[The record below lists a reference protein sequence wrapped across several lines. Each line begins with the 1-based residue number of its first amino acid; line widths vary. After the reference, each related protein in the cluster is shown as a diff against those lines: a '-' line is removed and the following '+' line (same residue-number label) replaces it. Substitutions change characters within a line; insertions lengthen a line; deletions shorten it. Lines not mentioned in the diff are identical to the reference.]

1 MTTTVRIAER
11 LNGPD
16 QPVFVIAELSANHN
30 GDLQTA
36 KRLLRLAA
44 EAGAD
49 AVKLQTY
56 TADSMTI
63 DSDLP
68 PFIVGEGTLWAGE
81 KLYDLYTRAATPYDW
96 YGELLDDARAL
107 GVHLFSTPFDPAAV
121 DFLERFDPPA
131 YKIASFELLDLRLIR
146 AAADTGK
153 PIIMSTGMASAA
165 EIDEAVD
172 AAAQAGD
179 GGVVLLRC
187 NSAYPAPL
195 DQMDLRTIPEMR
207 VRWNIPV
214 GLSDHTLTNTAAVAA
229 VALGACVVEKHVIE
243 RRESG
248 GPDSEFSLEPAELA
262 DLVVE
267 VRAAESALGRVRY
280 GPSDRETA
288 SLAFRRSLWFVVD
301 VAAGEEITS
310 ENVRSI
316 RPAGGLTP
324 AHLDEVLGMRTSRSV
339 TAGTPVTRDL
349 LEG

>member
-1 MTTTVRIAER
+1 MTETVRIADR
-11 LNGPD
+11 LIGAD
-16 QPVFVIAELSANHN
+16 QPVYVIAELSANHN
-30 GDLQTA
+30 GDLRAA
-36 KRLLRLAA
+36 KRLLRHAA

-68 PFIVGEGTLWAGE
+68 AFVAGDGTLWAGE
-81 KLYDLYTRAATPYDW
+81 KLYDLYTKAATPYDW
-96 YGELLDDARAL
+96 YGELLEDAQAL

-121 DFLERFDPPA
+121 DFLEQFDPPA
-131 YKIASFELLDLRLIR
+131 YKIASFELLDLPLIR

-165 EIDEAVD
+165 EIDHAVD
-172 AAAQAGD
+172 AAREAGD

-187 NSAYPAPL
+187 NSAYPAPV
-195 DQMDLRTIPEMR
+195 DQMDLRTIPDMR
-207 VRWNIPV
+207 VRWDAPV
-214 GLSDHTLTNTAAVAA
+214 GLSDHTLTNTAVVAS
-229 VALGACVVEKHVIE
+229 VALGACVVEKHIIE
-243 RRESG
+243 KRSSG

-280 GPSDRETA
+280 GPSEREAA

-301 VAAGEEITS
+301 VEAGAVLTR

-324 AHLDEVLGMRTSRSV
+324 AHLDDVLGMRTSRSV

-349 LEG
+349 LDD